1 MFSAHFDTLLMSY
14 SFLVFPVPDLF
25 VNPSSDRL
33 RGLPNDDQ
41 RLEDGC
47 AYNLRHRLLDCRP
60 FCQCFPFRSR
70 RQFTTTIWVSSALTR
85 LFMFTRFVFKAMP
98 AKITFLLLLFVLW
111 FWQNCLKSCH
121 VLSNPVKFCPMLSNF
136 VKSCQFLSNPVK
148 FCQIL

>member
-1 MFSAHFDTLLMSY
+1 MNKENCATQDTLLMSY

-70 RQFTTTIWVSSALTR
+70 RQFTTTIWVSSALTK
-85 LFMFTRFVFKAMP
+85 LFLITTYVFIHFLCTFYTDIYLELSSNLAWLTFVKLRHAT
-98 AKITFLLLLFVLW
+98 I
-111 FWQNCLKSCH
+111 
-121 VLSNPVKFCPMLSNF
+121 MLS
-136 VKSCQFLSNPVK
+136 
-148 FCQIL
+148 

>member
-1 MFSAHFDTLLMSY
+1 MCALSILKPKAAPVFDKENCGTQHLLLMSY

-60 FCQCFPFRSR
+60 FCQRFPFRSR
-70 RQFTTTIWVSSALTR
+70 RQFTPTIRVS
-85 LFMFTRFVFKAMP
+85 
-98 AKITFLLLLFVLW
+98 
-111 FWQNCLKSCH
+111 
-121 VLSNPVKFCPMLSNF
+121 
-136 VKSCQFLSNPVK
+136 
-148 FCQIL
+148 

>member
-1 MFSAHFDTLLMSY
+1 MLLMTY
-14 SFLVFPVPDLF
+14 SFLVFSVPDLF

-70 RQFTTTIWVSSALTR
+70 RQFTTTIWVSSDL
-85 LFMFTRFVFKAMP
+85 
-98 AKITFLLLLFVLW
+98 
-111 FWQNCLKSCH
+111 N
-121 VLSNPVKFCPMLSNF
+121 
-136 VKSCQFLSNPVK
+136 
-148 FCQIL
+148 